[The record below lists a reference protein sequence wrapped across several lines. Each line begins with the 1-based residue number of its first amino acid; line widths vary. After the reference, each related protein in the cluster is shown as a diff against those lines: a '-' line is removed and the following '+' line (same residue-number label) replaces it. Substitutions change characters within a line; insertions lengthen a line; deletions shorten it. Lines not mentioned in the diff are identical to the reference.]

1 MEVAMDAAVEVD
13 LVIVGAGP
21 AGLAAAERA
30 TEACASVALLEASGG
45 LGGNAAFST
54 GYLAFAGTS
63 LEREHGIQDSADL
76 LVADILAEVE
86 RKRADYPHL
95 VFDLA
100 VAQRFAE
107 RSGATFERLRA
118 LGIGFERFVSR
129 PHQHQVDRTVVMSEP
144 AQFREVLGARLAAA
158 GADVLLRRRVVELT
172 TSAGAVTGVVAD
184 GPAGAA
190 VEIRARRGVIVATGG
205 YQASSE
211 LRGRYES
218 GLDRNCPFP
227 GLDTNL
233 GGGQLMI
240 EKGGGQLVNMEIV
253 PEAVL
258 IASRLVE
265 DCIAVTEDGARF
277 HDEAGPERERLRRLR
292 ALGGQPAYYLCDAR
306 TAAAKA
312 QLLADVPGARKQFA
326 TLIDV
331 ARAIGAPAD
340 VLEATVRRWNET
352 VASRAA
358 RDEFGRVVFPTSGF
372 GITKPPYTVVPMV
385 VGANITGGG
394 ARISPD
400 AEVLDPSSRPL
411 PNLFA
416 AGDCNGS
423 ISAAN
428 GMGGVHI
435 AAALT
440 LGGIAAD
447 RALA

>member
-1 MEVAMDAAVEVD
+1 VIDVAGEVD

-30 TEACASVALLEASGG
+30 IEARASVALLDASGE

-63 LEREHGIQDSADL
+63 LEREHGIEDSADL

-86 RKRADYPHL
+86 RKRADYPQL
-95 VFDLA
+95 VFDLD
-100 VAQRFAE
+100 VAQRFAQH
-107 RSGATFERLRA
+107 SAAAFERLRA
-118 LGIGFERFVSR
+118 LGIAFERFVPR
-129 PHQHQVDRTVVMSEP
+129 PHQHQANRTVVMSEP

-158 GADVLLRRRVVELT
+158 SANVLLRRRVVELT
-172 TSAGAVTGVVAD
+172 TSAGLVTGVVAEH
-184 GPAGAA
+184 PAGAA
-190 VEIRARRGVIVATGG
+190 AGIRARCGVIVATGG

-211 LRGRYES
+211 LRGRYAPGPDPDS
-218 GLDRNCPFP
+218 PFP
-227 GLDTNL
+227 GLDTNR
-233 GGGQLMI
+233 GGGHLMI
-240 EKGGGQLVNMEIV
+240 EKGGGQLVNMDIV
-253 PEAVL
+253 PEVVL

-265 DCIAVTEDGARF
+265 DCIAVTEDGVRF

-292 ALGGQPAYYLCDAR
+292 ELGGQAAYYLCDAR
-306 TAAAKA
+306 TATAKA
-312 QLLADVPGARKQFA
+312 QLVADVPGNRKQLA
-326 TLIDV
+326 TLADV
-331 ARAIGAPAD
+331 ARAIGAPAG
-340 VLEATVRRWNET
+340 VLEATVRRWNQT
-352 VASRAA
+352 VASQATQ
-358 RDEFGRVVFPTSGF
+358 DEFGRVVFPISGA
-372 GITKPPYTVVPMV
+372 GITEPPYTVIPLV
-385 VGANITGGG
+385 VGTNITGGG

-400 AEVLDPSSRPL
+400 AEVLDPAARPV

-440 LGGIAAD
+440 LGRIAAE